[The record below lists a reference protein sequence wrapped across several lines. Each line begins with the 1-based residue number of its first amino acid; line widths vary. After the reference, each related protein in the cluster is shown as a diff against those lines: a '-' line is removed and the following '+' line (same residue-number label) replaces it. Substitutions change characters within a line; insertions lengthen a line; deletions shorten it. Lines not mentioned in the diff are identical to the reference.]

1 MSNALAVK
9 LCCMM
14 FLLLSA
20 AAQADEIDNIRLKP
34 PSYTTPNTIPSPT
47 PSATPINTTANTQ
60 DTTSLGEKLKFTTRS
75 IKRDSSSTN
84 WQRQPPMSIVATVRV
99 PQTALQL
106 GWRCC
111 WIEAYSQDVARQ
123 LSAQF
128 GRPVVG
134 NADDL
139 LFDAATTES
148 SIRQIAPGVYEIPLR
163 LSSRRRSGNQP
174 ARLYVH
180 LYRNLN
186 QGLVNHEDDGRR
198 AHPYT
203 AYFIQRDREA
213 RSFLDEP
220 VLNVSFPVS
229 ELVRGSQQLSVPSQL
244 PNR

>member
-1 MSNALAVK
+1 
-9 LCCMM
+9 
-14 FLLLSA
+14 LSA
-20 AAQADEIDNIRLKP
+20 AAQADEIDNSRLKP
-34 PSYTTPNTIPSPT
+34 PSYAT
-47 PSATPINTTANTQ
+47 PSATPINSTANTQ
-60 DTTSLGEKLKFTTRS
+60 DTTSLGEKLKLITRTV
-75 IKRDSSSTN
+75 KMDSLSTQ

-111 WIEAYSQDVARQ
+111 WIEAYSQDAARQ
-123 LSAQF
+123 LSAQI
-128 GRPVVG
+128 GRTVVG

-139 LFDAATTES
+139 LFDVAATES
-148 SIRQIAPGVYEIPLR
+148 SIRQVALGVYEIPLA

-203 AYFIQRDREA
+203 AYFVQRDREA
-213 RSFLDEP
+213 RYFLDEL
-220 VLNVSFPVS
+220 VLNVSFPIS
-229 ELVRGSQQLSVPSQL
+229 ALPRASQQLSVPSQL